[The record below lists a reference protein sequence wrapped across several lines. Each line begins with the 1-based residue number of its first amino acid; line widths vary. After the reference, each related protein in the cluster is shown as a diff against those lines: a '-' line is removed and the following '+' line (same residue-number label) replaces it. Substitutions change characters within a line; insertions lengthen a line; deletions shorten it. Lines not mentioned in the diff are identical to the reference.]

1 MAIARALA
9 NEPKVLLAD
18 EPTGSLDSE
27 STEHFLRLLDRLG
40 SAGMTIVMVTH
51 DLEVAAHAH
60 RIITMRDGR
69 VVAEERSGHG
79 KTTSPTEVH
88 GSGSGGISVEWR
100 ACSLQRGVIPHE
112 PVHRAPGVRTTTS
125 VPERNAS
132 GGQDMG
138 STASAVR
145 RSSGGSVSPE

>member
-27 STEHFLRLLDRLG
+27 STEHFLGLLDRLG

-51 DLEVAAHAH
+51 DLGVTALAH

-69 VVAEERSGHG
+69 VVGEERSDRRQS
-79 KTTSPTEVH
+79 TSPTEVT
-88 GSGSGGISVEWR
+88 
-100 ACSLQRGVIPHE
+100 
-112 PVHRAPGVRTTTS
+112 APDQAAL
-125 VPERNAS
+125 P
-132 GGQDMG
+132 
-138 STASAVR
+138 
-145 RSSGGSVSPE
+145 